1 MCCTNINCQINTF
14 KNSKKTT
21 TTKQKKNTFVESLFF
36 CLNMSKCTKCLR
48 ITQVKGI
55 LRHGAL
61 KVKTEVE
68 QSGVCFQVWHSLPT
82 LSVLL
87 VHTDLYSRS
96 VLKQMTPGSPT
107 IDHNKKNTPTA
118 YCSNLPLKRHP
129 LSLFLRSLLLHSNF
143 PCYVLFNSSS
153 YALLPQSPSPVS
165 HFMFLSRV
173 FRLPSLCGYTVI
185 GA

>member
-1 MCCTNINCQINTF
+1 MHTNTLTSNSPCSCRPGTHSLSNARL
-14 KNSKKTT
+14 KNNNNKTKKP
-21 TTKQKKNTFVESLFF
+21 TFVESLFF

-87 VHTDLYSRS
+87 VHTGLYSRS

-143 PCYVLFNSSS
+143 P
-153 YALLPQSPSPVS
+153 LLCAFQFIFICAPTPVS
-165 HFMFLSRV
+165 FS
-173 FRLPSLCGYTVI
+173 S
-185 GA
+185 